1 MDVIF
6 SLGHF
11 CELEGPSIIFCT
23 QKLFRS
29 ELDDQFDMPSE
40 ARSSTVPENNV
51 ESEVRESSEDPMLSS
66 TESLFKSDTE
76 DSNQRQSKATDS
88 PHIPSAGLTSSCR
101 QSPVARKSACVTCS
115 IVLPCEYVLPDVPPR
130 LISLSTKNPDIVYIS
145 SQYPRNQNRYSV
157 LRRLMVRCLSCEY
170 SVSSDISE
178 SMSNPLFF
186 GDQENGYVIAQS
198 FSLHDSHARG
208 GLRRYAFVALS
219 KSDHELI
226 NRYSFIVEKF
236 SQMVQFLRLSST
248 KTTAN
253 YPMYHKKTPSVNG
266 TFASP
271 TSNASS
277 LSSSSNVPGQTPYGM
292 SPSNGTAPSTYL
304 LSQRLPSFSFLRRRD
319 GVGEGRNLADITCW
333 DGVFIGIH
341 SSFSWI
347 LDIWDRIDL
356 TC

>member
-23 QKLFRS
+23 QKLRRS
-29 ELDDQFDMPSE
+29 ELGDHFDTPIATKSSAPSE
-40 ARSSTVPENNV
+40 DNA
-51 ESEVRESSEDPMLSS
+51 ESEVSEDPMLSS
-66 TESLFKSDTE
+66 TESLFKSDPE
-76 DSNQRQSKATDS
+76 DSNQRQSKATES
-88 PHIPSAGLTSSCR
+88 PRIHSAGSVFSAR
-101 QSPVARKSACVTCS
+101 QSPLSRKSACVTCS
-115 IVLPCEYVLPDVPPR
+115 TVLPCEFIQPDVPPR
-130 LISLSTKNPDIVYIS
+130 LFSLSTKNPDIVYIS
-145 SQYPRNQNRYSV
+145 SQYPRNQNKYSI

-170 SVSSDISE
+170 SVSSSISE

-186 GDQENGYVIAQS
+186 GDDENGYVIAQS
-198 FSLHDSHARG
+198 FSLHDQHARG

-219 KSDHELI
+219 KNEFELI

-248 KTTAN
+248 KTTTN
-253 YPMYHKKTPSVNG
+253 YPMSHNKSSSAGG

-277 LSSSSNVPGQTPYGM
+277 LSNSSNLPSQTPYGM
-292 SPSNGTAPSTYL
+292 SPNSGTTASTFL

-333 DGVFIGIH
+333 DGVFIGLH

-347 LDIWDRIDL
+347 LDVWDRIDL
-356 TC
+356 TS